1 MKRLI
6 QFSVRLYPPA
16 WRARYGAEFGDLLQ
30 DGDPSL
36 AVLVDVV
43 RRGLEA
49 RLRSW
54 LSSGPRGGF
63 SVFEGVQRRAGLLG
77 VIGLLVV
84 LPTTVLV
91 AVAVLKYVV
100 GMAAPFDA
108 IEPVLTPIVTHPL
121 GETFFVLA
129 PYAALMLV
137 AMPVTRVD
145 LGWRAGRMTA
155 TVNVSTPALNVAVA
169 IMSIGLAVFMAL
181 YWVAENL

>member
-1 MKRLI
+1 M
-6 QFSVRLYPPA
+6 
-16 WRARYGAEFGDLLQ
+16 
-30 DGDPSL
+30 
-36 AVLVDVV
+36 
-43 RRGLEA
+43 
-49 RLRSW
+49 
-54 LSSGPRGGF
+54 
-63 SVFEGVQRRAGLLG
+63 EGVQRRAGMLG
-77 VIGLLVV
+77 VIGFLVV

-91 AVAVLKYVV
+91 AVAVLKYVI
-100 GMAAPFDA
+100 GLAAPFDA
-108 IEPVLTPIVTHPL
+108 IEPALTPIVTHPL

>member
-1 MKRLI
+1 VRRLI
-6 QFSVRLYPPA
+6 QLSVRLYPPA

-30 DGDPSL
+30 DQDPSL

-43 RRGLEA
+43 RRGSEA

-54 LSSGPRGGF
+54 LSSGPRGGS

-91 AVAVLKYVV
+91 AVAALKYIV

-108 IEPVLTPIVTHPL
+108 IDPVLTPIVTHPSVKPSL
-121 GETFFVLA
+121 CWRHTPHSCLLQC
-129 PYAALMLV
+129 PS
-137 AMPVTRVD
+137 R
-145 LGWRAGRMTA
+145 GWPSGGGPDA
-155 TVNVSTPALNVAVA
+155 
-169 IMSIGLAVFMAL
+169 
-181 YWVAENL
+181 

>member
-1 MKRLI
+1 M
-6 QFSVRLYPPA
+6 
-16 WRARYGAEFGDLLQ
+16 
-30 DGDPSL
+30 
-36 AVLVDVV
+36 
-43 RRGLEA
+43 
-49 RLRSW
+49 
-54 LSSGPRGGF
+54 
-63 SVFEGVQRRAGLLG
+63 
-77 VIGLLVV
+77 
-84 LPTTVLV
+84 TTVLV

-100 GMAAPFDA
+100 GLAAPFDA

-155 TVNVSTPALNVAVA
+155 TVNVSTPALDVAVA